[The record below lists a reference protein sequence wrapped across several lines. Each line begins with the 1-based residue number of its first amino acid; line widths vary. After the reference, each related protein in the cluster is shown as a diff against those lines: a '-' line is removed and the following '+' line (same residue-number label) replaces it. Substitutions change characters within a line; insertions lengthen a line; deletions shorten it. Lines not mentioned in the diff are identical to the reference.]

1 MRSESPDD
9 RDPRRVSPHP
19 VLTAYYRNEAEH
31 RRFLTRLFDDTASQY
46 DRISG
51 LMSLGSGAWY
61 RRYALRRAG
70 LTEGMKVLDVA
81 VGTGAFASAAMTI
94 VGPSGV
100 VVGVDPSTGML
111 AQAGKKLG
119 IRLSQGVAE
128 ALPFRDEHFDF
139 TTMGYALRHVADL
152 RSMFA
157 EHFRVLR
164 REGTL
169 LIVDFTRP
177 RSRVGLGL
185 GRFYLNVVVSWMAR
199 LGSGGGKEAR
209 LLVRYCWDSL
219 EHLVT
224 PETILSA
231 MTSAGFVNV
240 RRVGWFGILNEYVGR
255 KP

>member
-1 MRSESPDD
+1 MMSENPND

-19 VLTAYYRNEAEH
+19 VLTAYYRDEAGH

-94 VGPSGV
+94 VGPWGS

-111 AQAGKKLG
+111 AQAHKKLG

-139 TTMGYALRHVADL
+139 TTMGYALA
-152 RSMFA
+152 S
-157 EHFRVLR
+157 
-164 REGTL
+164 
-169 LIVDFTRP
+169 
-177 RSRVGLGL
+177 
-185 GRFYLNVVVSWMAR
+185 
-199 LGSGGGKEAR
+199 
-209 LLVRYCWDSL
+209 
-219 EHLVT
+219 
-224 PETILSA
+224 
-231 MTSAGFVNV
+231 TSAASCPGWPAWAPAA
-240 RRVGWFGILNEYVGR
+240 RRRGSSCGTAGTPWSISSPQR
-255 KP
+255 RSSRR

>member
-1 MRSESPDD
+1 MMSENPND
-9 RDPRRVSPHP
+9 RNPRRVSPHP
-19 VLTAYYRNEAEH
+19 VLTAYYRDEAGH

-94 VGPSGV
+94 VGPWGSI
-100 VVGVDPSTGML
+100 VGVDPSTGML
-111 AQAGKKLG
+111 AQAHKKLG

-164 REGTL
+164 RGGTL

-185 GRFYLNVVVSWMAR
+185 GRFYLKVVVSWMAR
-199 LGSGGGKEAR
+199 LGTGGKEAR
-209 LLVRYCWDSL
+209 LLVRYCWDTL

-224 PETILSA
+224 SETILAA
-231 MTSAGFVNV
+231 MTSSGFVNV
-240 RRVGWFGILNEYVGR
+240 RRVGWFGILSEYVGR

>member
-1 MRSESPDD
+1 
-9 RDPRRVSPHP
+9 VSPHP
-19 VLTAYYRNEAEH
+19 VLTAYYRDEAER

-46 DRISG
+46 DRITD

-81 VGTGAFASAAMTI
+81 VGTGAFASAAARI

-100 VVGVDPSTGML
+100 IVGVDPSRGML

-119 IRLSQGVAE
+119 LRLSQGVAE
-128 ALPFRDEHFDF
+128 SLPFRDEGFDF
-139 TTMGYALRHVADL
+139 ATMGYALRHVADL
-152 RSMFA
+152 RRMFA
-157 EHFRVLR
+157 EQFRVLR
-164 REGTL
+164 RGGTL

-185 GRFYLNVVVSWMAR
+185 GRFYLGVVVSWMAR
-199 LGSGGGKEAR
+199 LGGGGTQAQ
-209 LLVRYCWDSL
+209 LLVRYCWDTL
-219 EHLVT
+219 EHLVP
-224 PETILSA
+224 PETVLGT
-231 MTSAGFVNV
+231 MTSSGFVNV
-240 RRVGWFGILNEYVGR
+240 RRIGWFGILSEYIGR

>member
-1 MRSESPDD
+1 MMSENPND
-9 RDPRRVSPHP
+9 RNPRRVSPHP
-19 VLTAYYRNEAEH
+19 VLTAYYRDEAGH

-94 VGPSGV
+94 VGPWGSI
-100 VVGVDPSTGML
+100 VGVDPSTGML
-111 AQAGKKLG
+111 AQAHKKLG

-164 REGTL
+164 RGGTL

-177 RSRVGLGL
+177 RSRVGLGV
-185 GRFYLNVVVSWMAR
+185 GRLYLKVVVSWMAR
-199 LGSGGGKEAR
+199 LGTGGKEAR
-209 LLVRYCWDSL
+209 LLVRYCWDTL

-224 PETILSA
+224 SETILAA
-231 MTSAGFVNV
+231 MTSSGFVNV
-240 RRVGWFGILNEYVGR
+240 RRVGWFGILSEYVGR